1 MTGSIR
7 TDMETTFT
15 RRNSHGANL
24 KRWREWRGIKQEV
37 LADKIGV
44 SQATLSGYE
53 KKDELEPEVLEKIT
67 KALDI
72 PTEAITELNEGALIN
87 IYSGTWQDNAT
98 AAGSIQNQ
106 TFNPIDKIVESSIFK
121 YPVISHVKSSSLTT
135 GRAGTVKAINT
146 PAIVGWIP
154 DSRNSNQTIKPPI

>member
-53 KKDELEPEVLEKIT
+53 KKDELEP

-72 PTEAITELNEGALIN
+72 PIEAITELNEGALIN

-106 TFNPIDKIVESSIFK
+106 TFNPIDKIVEL
-121 YPVISHVKSSSLTT
+121 YERLL
-135 GRAGTVKAINT
+135 KAEQEKVAMLHEI
-146 PAIVGWIP
+146 
-154 DSRNSNQTIKPPI
+154 IKDK

>member
-1 MTGSIR
+1 
-7 TDMETTFT
+7 METTFT

-72 PTEAITELNEGALIN
+72 PIEAITELNEGALIN

-106 TFNPIDKIVESSIFK
+106 TFNPIERLLKAEQEKVAMLHEIIKDK
-121 YPVISHVKSSSLTT
+121 
-135 GRAGTVKAINT
+135 
-146 PAIVGWIP
+146 
-154 DSRNSNQTIKPPI
+154 

>member
-72 PTEAITELNEGALIN
+72 PIEAITELNEGALIN

-106 TFNPIDKIVESSIFK
+106 TFTPIDEIVEL
-121 YPVISHVKSSSLTT
+121 YERLL
-135 GRAGTVKAINT
+135 KAEQEKVAMLHEI
-146 PAIVGWIP
+146 
-154 DSRNSNQTIKPPI
+154 IKDK

>member
-1 MTGSIR
+1 
-7 TDMETTFT
+7 METTFT

-72 PTEAITELNEGALIN
+72 PIEAITELNEGALIN

-98 AAGSIQNQ
+98 
-106 TFNPIDKIVESSIFK
+106 FNPIDKIVEL
-121 YPVISHVKSSSLTT
+121 YERLL
-135 GRAGTVKAINT
+135 KAEQEKVAMLHEI
-146 PAIVGWIP
+146 
-154 DSRNSNQTIKPPI
+154 IKDK

>member
-1 MTGSIR
+1 
-7 TDMETTFT
+7 METTFT

-72 PTEAITELNEGALIN
+72 PIEAITELNEGALIN

-98 AAGSIQNQ
+98 AAGRIQNQ
-106 TFNPIDKIVESSIFK
+106 TFNPIDKIVEL
-121 YPVISHVKSSSLTT
+121 YERLL
-135 GRAGTVKAINT
+135 KAEQEKVAMLHEI
-146 PAIVGWIP
+146 
-154 DSRNSNQTIKPPI
+154 IKDK

>member
-1 MTGSIR
+1 
-7 TDMETTFT
+7 METTFT

-72 PTEAITELNEGALIN
+72 PTEAIDRTERNPFIIATRTEAFHSKRGIQTGQEARFASVLN
-87 IYSGTWQDNAT
+87 
-98 AAGSIQNQ
+98 
-106 TFNPIDKIVESSIFK
+106 
-121 YPVISHVKSSSLTT
+121 
-135 GRAGTVKAINT
+135 
-146 PAIVGWIP
+146 
-154 DSRNSNQTIKPPI
+154 

>member
-1 MTGSIR
+1 
-7 TDMETTFT
+7 METTFT

-72 PTEAITELNEGALIN
+72 PIEAITELNEGALIN
-87 IYSGTWQDNAT
+87 TMPAERLCAPKRLLRLPFSTIRNRL
-98 AAGSIQNQ
+98 
-106 TFNPIDKIVESSIFK
+106 SS
-121 YPVISHVKSSSLTT
+121 PTT
-135 GRAGTVKAINT
+135 ITVT
-146 PAIVGWIP
+146 CLR
-154 DSRNSNQTIKPPI
+154 SRQ

>member
-1 MTGSIR
+1 
-7 TDMETTFT
+7 METTFT

-72 PTEAITELNEGALIN
+72 PIEAITELNEGALIN

-98 AAGSIQNQ
+98 AAGSIQNHI
-106 TFNPIDKIVESSIFK
+106 FNPIDKIVEL
-121 YPVISHVKSSSLTT
+121 YERLL
-135 GRAGTVKAINT
+135 KAEQEKVTMLHDI
-146 PAIVGWIP
+146 
-154 DSRNSNQTIKPPI
+154 IKDK

>member
-1 MTGSIR
+1 MTGSIK

-15 RRNSHGANL
+15 KRNSHGANL

-72 PTEAITELNEGALIN
+72 PIEAITELNEGALIN

-98 AAGSIQNQ
+98 SAGSIQNQ
-106 TFNPIDKIVESSIFK
+106 TFNPIDKIVEL
-121 YPVISHVKSSSLTT
+121 YERLL
-135 GRAGTVKAINT
+135 KAEQEKVAMLHEI
-146 PAIVGWIP
+146 
-154 DSRNSNQTIKPPI
+154 IKDK

>member
-1 MTGSIR
+1 
-7 TDMETTFT
+7 METTFT

-72 PTEAITELNEGALIN
+72 PIEAITELNEGALIN

-98 AAGSIQNQ
+98 AAGSIKNQ
-106 TFNPIDKIVESSIFK
+106 TFNPIDKIVEL
-121 YPVISHVKSSSLTT
+121 YERLL
-135 GRAGTVKAINT
+135 KAEQEKVAMLHEI
-146 PAIVGWIP
+146 
-154 DSRNSNQTIKPPI
+154 IKDK

>member
-1 MTGSIR
+1 
-7 TDMETTFT
+7 METTFT

-72 PTEAITELNEGALIN
+72 PIEAITELNEGALIN

-98 AAGSIQNQ
+98 AARSIQNQ
-106 TFNPIDKIVESSIFK
+106 TFNPIDKIVEL
-121 YPVISHVKSSSLTT
+121 YERLL
-135 GRAGTVKAINT
+135 KAEQEKVAMLHEI
-146 PAIVGWIP
+146 
-154 DSRNSNQTIKPPI
+154 IKDK